1 MLNPANLPVYQQ
13 KERILEMLKLHQVI
27 VIESPTGSGKTTQLP
42 LILHEAGYS
51 ENGVIGVTQPRRIA
65 ALSVTEYINKQLNS
79 TIKAEK
85 GEQNSTGR
93 LAAYKIR
100 FEDNTDISTKIKIM
114 TDGILLQEMKL
125 DPYLSKYSVI
135 MVDEAHE
142 RSLNIDFILGLLKRV
157 LQERKDFKVIVS
169 SATINTALF
178 SIYFDDCPVVKID
191 AVSFPVSIIY
201 DEPERN
207 IKLRENLKSKEFKA
221 ANFRNI
227 KQNAQEWEEALLFK
241 INSIMERISSSKETG
256 DVLIFLPGEKLIK
269 NCIDMLSTASFSKKI
284 HLVPLYG
291 RLGKEEQEKV
301 FDQPPFGRRKVVVA
315 TNIAETSITIDGIT
329 TVIDSGLAKLNYYNP
344 KTYTSS
350 LLEMPVSK
358 ASCNQRRGR
367 AGRTREG
374 ICYRLYTRE
383 DFESRPLYTTEE
395 IYRTDL
401 SEVVLRMAELEI
413 TDFESFDFI
422 SPPNKE
428 GLKGAVKTLNLLEA
442 LTPENRLSKIGEMM
456 AQFPLLPRQSRMI
469 VAAIL
474 EYHQVIEEV
483 ITAAAFLSAQS
494 PFLFPDGQEM
504 EARNAHRV
512 FRGPEGDFYGFIIL
526 LKKYTEARTGRQ
538 DTAKFCKKYFLDER
552 VMAEIL
558 NIKEQLEMI
567 VSEMGI
573 PITGGGSQEDFLY
586 CIARGMLQ
594 FVCVRDGKND
604 YRTMT
609 AEKIQIHPG
618 SGMFRETP
626 DFIVAGEIVKTS
638 KMYAMSVSPLSK
650 KTMEKLAPSLLH
662 GGHSFEP
669 KGKKTLTGKTKEFQS
684 VNSVKIGSQAFS
696 IEKIKGRKILKIPY
710 EKLPVLAEEL
720 EKNEISGNLP
730 PNFKDKLTGE
740 IIWKGYTL
748 CSGEKLAHI
757 FHVIPFIGKISLDK
771 KILPKANYIF
781 PKDKDDIFKSL
792 DLLLWVFPMKTKKKQ
807 LGFAGLF
814 NDGQENFWFKISR
827 DFNTVLYESL
837 ASISLIN
844 DKWSESLTVKEKTK
858 IGEIF
863 SRLNSYYS
871 G

>member
-51 ENGVIGVTQPRRIA
+51 GNGIIGVTQPRRIA
-65 ALSVTEYINKQLNS
+65 ALSVTEYINRQLDS
-79 TIKAEK
+79 SAKAE
-85 GEQNSTGR
+85 GNSTGR

-207 IKLRENLKSKEFKA
+207 IKLRENLKSREFKA

-227 KQNAQEWEEALLFK
+227 RQNAQEWEEALLFK
-241 INSIMERISSSKETG
+241 INSIMERISTSKETG

-269 NCIDMLSTASFSKKI
+269 NCIDMLSASGFSKKI

-301 FDQPPFGRRKVVVA
+301 FDQPPAGKRKVVVA

-422 SPPNKE
+422 SPPNRE

-474 EYHQVIEEV
+474 EYPQVIEEV

-504 EARNAHRV
+504 EARNAHRT
-512 FRGPEGDFYGFIIL
+512 FRGPKGDFYGFILL

-538 DTAKFCKKYFLDER
+538 DTASFCKNYFLDER

-567 VSEMGI
+567 VSDMGI

-650 KTMEKLAPSLLH
+650 KNMEKLAPSLLY
-662 GGHSFEP
+662 GGHPLES
-669 KGKKTLTGKTKEFQS
+669 KGKKTATGKTKEFQS
-684 VNSVKIGSQAFS
+684 GNSVKIGSQTFS
-696 IEKIKGRKILKIPY
+696 IEKNKGRKILKIPY
-710 EKLPVLAEEL
+710 EKLPCLAGEL
-720 EKNEISGNLP
+720 NGDKIFNNLP
-730 PNFKDKLTGE
+730 PNFQEKLTGE
-740 IIWKGYTL
+740 ITWKGYTL
-748 CSGEKLAHI
+748 FSGEKLSHI

-771 KILPKANYIF
+771 KNLPKINYVF
-781 PKDKDDIFKSL
+781 PKDKGDIFKNL
-792 DLLLWVFPMKTKKKQ
+792 DLLLSVFPMKTKKKQ

-814 NDGQENFWFKISR
+814 NNGQENFWFKISR

-844 DKWSESLTVKEKTK
+844 DKWAESLTLEEKTK
-858 IGEIF
+858 IGVIF